1 LPKIWYIQK
10 MTRRDIILQILVE
23 ASGRSIIEA
32 ESLLAAMMAEELI
45 GGCDLEEVFP
55 AAEALCM
62 LEDFRAEL
70 PGIRRWL
77 SEAGLLE
84 ASGNA

>member
-1 LPKIWYIQK
+1 
-10 MTRRDIILQILVE
+10 MTRRDIILQILAE
-23 ASGRSIIEA
+23 ASGRSTAHEA
-32 ESLLAAMMAEELI
+32 GDLLAAMLAEDLI
-45 GGCDLEEVFP
+45 SGCDLDENFP
-55 AAEALCM
+55 PAEGLRL

-77 SEAGLLE
+77 FEAGLLE

>member
-1 LPKIWYIQK
+1 
-10 MTRRDIILQILVE
+10 MTRRDIILQILAE
-23 ASGRSIIEA
+23 AAGHASAAEA
-32 ESLLAAMMAEELI
+32 EDLLDAMVAEELI
-45 GGCDLEEVFP
+45 SGRDLEEAFP
-55 AAEALCM
+55 PAEGLRM

-77 SEAGLLE
+77 FEAGLLE

>member
-1 LPKIWYIQK
+1 
-10 MTRRDIILQILVE
+10 MTRRDIILQILAE
-23 ASGRSIIEA
+23 AAGRGSAQEA
-32 ESLLAAMMAEELI
+32 EDLLMAMQTEDLI
-45 GGCDLEEVFP
+45 SNCDLEEIFP
-55 AAEALCM
+55 PEEALRL

-77 SEAGLLE
+77 FETGLLE